1 MRKPN
6 KKMYKTT
13 HFSIYATTDIQI
25 PERGRAT
32 VQ

>member
-6 KKMYKTT
+6 KKMCKTI
-13 HFSIYATTDIQI
+13 HFSIYAITDIQI
-25 PERGRAT
+25 PEGGRAA